1 MSAPLKQPKTRL
13 YCMISRVLSSRRPG
27 GLAGQCAVAQPRRVW
42 SCRGLR
48 TPSGSEQEEGVSPRA
63 GCGVRTPARRMKGR
77 WIPGKT
83 KALRDLRIPDKPR
96 GKPPWLLAV

>member
-1 MSAPLKQPKTRL
+1 MSVPLKQPKSRL
-13 YCMISRVLSSRRPG
+13 YCLVSRVLSSRRPG
-27 GLAGQCAVAQPRRVW
+27 RRASAQRRRPRVSGPAER
-42 SCRGLR
+42 LR
-48 TPSGSEQEEGVSPRA
+48 TPAGSEEEGVSPRA
-63 GCGVRTPARRMKGR
+63 GHGVRRPARRMKGR